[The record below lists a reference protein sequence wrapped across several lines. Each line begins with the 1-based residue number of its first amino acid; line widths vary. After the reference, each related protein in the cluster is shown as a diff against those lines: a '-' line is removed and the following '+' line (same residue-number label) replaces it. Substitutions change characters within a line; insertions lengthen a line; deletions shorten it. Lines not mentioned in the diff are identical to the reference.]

1 MKRLSIGKHLVNI
14 PNCANNIDKTKFKIL
29 RKCTNFFDLIKLEIL
44 IHLYKHKLNK
54 HKVFE
59 YTISLFN

>member
-1 MKRLSIGKHLVNI
+1 MKRLFIAGRLINS
-14 PNCANNIDKTKFKIL
+14 PNYRKNYDKTKFKIL

-54 HKVFE
+54 HKVFD
-59 YTISLFN
+59 FKFHF